1 MPIYY
6 FDSSGLVKRYV
17 SEVGS
22 NWVISL
28 TDPTAGNHIYIA
40 NITGVEAPAAINK
53 RVRMGDINAAD
64 ATTAITNFQ
73 NDLAHQYNLLEV
85 TDPILKSAAA
95 LTSNYKLRAY
105 DAVQLTV
112 ALEINKQLLALG
124 TPAVG
129 MPVLTLISADD
140 DLNNAA
146 AAEGLNV
153 DDPRNHP

>member
-22 NWVISL
+22 SWVISL
-28 TDPTAGNHIYIA
+28 TDPAAGNHIYVA
-40 NITGVEAPAAINK
+40 NITGVEVPAAINK

-64 ATTAITNFQ
+64 AATAVANFEY
-73 NDLAHQYNLLEV
+73 DLSNQYNTLEV
-85 TDPILKSAAA
+85 TETLLKNAAA
-95 LTSNYKLRAY
+95 LTGKYKLRAY
-105 DAVQLTV
+105 DAVQLAV
-112 ALEINKQLLALG
+112 ALEINNQLLALG
-124 TPAVG
+124 MPAAG
-129 MPVLTLISADD
+129 MLALTLISADD
-140 DLNNAA
+140 DLNKAA